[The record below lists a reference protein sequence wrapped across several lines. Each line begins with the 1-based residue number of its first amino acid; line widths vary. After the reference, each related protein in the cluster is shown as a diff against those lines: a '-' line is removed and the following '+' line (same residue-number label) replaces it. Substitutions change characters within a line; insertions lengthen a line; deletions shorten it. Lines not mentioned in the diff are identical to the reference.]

1 MTGLHGGYT
10 SVRSNL
16 GYAHLSDSDVTLAE
30 MLKRAGYAA
39 GAYGKWGLGLED
51 SPGHPFRKGLD
62 DFLGYLHQ
70 VHRTFPTPSG

>member
-1 MTGLHGGYT
+1 MTGLHGGCT

-39 GAYGKWGLGLED
+39 GAYGKWG
-51 SPGHPFRKGLD
+51 
-62 DFLGYLHQ
+62 
-70 VHRTFPTPSG
+70 HRSRGQSGASVPQGS